1 VNLDLGHVQ
10 PSPSASPVGIDRTEG
25 PTVEPMIRR
34 LLAAVLLTLAVAGAP
49 AVAHAADDVT
59 TTTLPVDVGN
69 HSVIPAPNSGRAPT
83 NPGDPGGWG
92 QLLLFGVLFV
102 GSAIVFGRVLWAG
115 HQRSRANRIP

>member
-1 VNLDLGHVQ
+1 
-10 PSPSASPVGIDRTEG
+10 
-25 PTVEPMIRR
+25 MIRR
-34 LLAAVLLTLAVAGAP
+34 LLAAVLLTLAMVGVP
-49 AVAHAADDVT
+49 AVARAADDT

-83 NPGDPGGWG
+83 DPGDPGGWG

-115 HQRSRANRIP
+115 HQRSRANRIS

>member
-1 VNLDLGHVQ
+1 
-10 PSPSASPVGIDRTEG
+10 
-25 PTVEPMIRR
+25 MIRR
-34 LLAAVLLTLAVAGAP
+34 LLAAVLLALAMAGTP

-59 TTTLPVDVGN
+59 TTTLPVDAGN

-83 NPGDPGGWG
+83 DPGDPGGWG